1 MRKAASLLQRWP
13 WFTKLAALGIVIVLG
28 GLVGWQT
35 EGVTGHKPAIHHVTA
50 AGASPSPSPSPG
62 PSPSA
67 PPAASPAPATSTAA
81 PVVPGGPAAPPAP
94 VPPPPASDVLSSST
108 IVYVNGPA
116 PLQVYSAPDTA
127 RPSMQLPGQ
136 NTIQQPAAFLVT
148 QQQPGWFQV
157 VLPVKPNGST
167 GWVPA
172 TAVQT
177 ASTDDYLLV
186 SVSRFALY
194 HYSKGQLVQSFRVA
208 VGRPSTPTPLGLF
221 YIWGSQAVSSA
232 PYTPGIFAL
241 SGFTVQPVPG
251 FIGARVGLHGWTD
264 ASVMGEQVS
273 NGCVRVATAE
283 MNQILTHF
291 ILGTPVR
298 IVA

>member
-1 MRKAASLLQRWP
+1 M
-13 WFTKLAALGIVIVLG
+13 VIVLG
-28 GLVGWQT
+28 GLVGWQA
-35 EGVTGHKPAIHHVTA
+35 EGLPGSRPATHQVIA
-50 AGASPSPSPSPG
+50 AASPSPTAGPTQSPPPSPLTSVP
-62 PSPSA
+62 PSPVAS
-67 PPAASPAPATSTAA
+67 PPAA
-81 PVVPGGPAAPPAP
+81 GGPDGPPAP
-94 VPPPPASDVLSSST
+94 IPPPPANDVLASST
-108 IVYVNGPA
+108 IAYVNGPA
-116 PLQVYSAPDTA
+116 TLQVYSAPDVSK
-127 RPSMQLPGQ
+127 PSQQLPGQ
-136 NTIQQPAAFLVT
+136 NTIAQPAAFLVT
-148 QQQPGWFQV
+148 QQQPGWYQV
-157 VLPVKPNGST
+157 VLPVKPNGSL
-167 GWVPA
+167 GWVQA
-172 TAVQT
+172 SAVQT
-177 ASTDDYLLV
+177 ATTDDYLLV

-194 HYSKGQLVQSFRVA
+194 HYVKGQLVQSFRVA

-221 YIWGSQAVSSA
+221 YIWGSQAVNSA

-251 FIGARVGLHGWTD
+251 FLGARVGLHGWTD